1 MFNINKLNI
10 FLYFLL
16 STSIMLGLYF
26 GEDSAGSGGFI
37 IDFNYTWPLVVD
49 PYNFST
55 KLEIKFPLHYY
66 IAHIIYLFSDSKDI
80 LRMVYCCIAITT
92 PYLFFICLKNK
103 FKELDHNNLFFFSLI
118 IFLLPSF
125 RSAAIWPN
133 TQITALIFFLIS
145 IIFFLKWENK
155 KDYTKLNINLIL
167 TVFFLSLTVYTR
179 QLYAMIFFYIVIIY
193 FKRLSIKNFISVCS
207 IILLMALPGII
218 FVIKWP
224 KILAATFDNS
234 FYNSLLVNPSIISL
248 YLIPFYFFLLVGKK
262 IKIQSLINNK
272 KDFIVI
278 LIFLIIVGSLSILF
292 NYNYNMG
299 GGFFIKLSLIFF
311 NNLYLFYF
319 TSLVGL
325 YLLYIISKENIYNA
339 LLVFILLISFS
350 AFIIFQKYFE
360 PMFIILMFT
369 LLKIDLTKVFLQN
382 KKLILYYHLFFLF
395 YLSSAIYNNIF
406 LISKNLA

>member
-16 STSIMLGLYF
+16 SSSIMLGLYF

-37 IDFNYTWPLVVD
+37 IDFNYTWPLVED

-66 IAHIIYLFSDSKDI
+66 IAHIIYLVSDSKDI
-80 LRMVYCCIAITT
+80 LRMIYCCVAVTV
-92 PYLFFICLKNK
+92 PYLFFICLKNR
-103 FKELDHNNLFFFSLI
+103 FREIDNNNLFFFSLI

-155 KDYTKLNINLIL
+155 KDYTNLDKNLIL
-167 TVFFLSLTVYTR
+167 TIFFMSLTVYTR
-179 QLYAMIFFYIVIIY
+179 QLYAMIFFYFVIIY
-193 FKRLSIKNFISVCS
+193 FKKFSIKNFINTCI

-248 YLIPFYFFLLVGKK
+248 YLIPFYFFLLITKK
-262 IKIQSLINNK
+262 IKIQNLFNSK

-278 LIFLIIVGSLSILF
+278 LIFLIIVSSLSLLF

-299 GGFFIKLSLIFF
+299 GGFFIKLSLIVF

-325 YLLYIISKENIYNA
+325 YLLYTISKENVYNA

-369 LLKIDLTKVFLQN
+369 LLKINLTKVFLQN
-382 KKLILYYHLFFLF
+382 KKIILYYHLFFLF
-395 YLSSAIYNNIF
+395 YLSSALYNNIF
-406 LISKNLA
+406 LISKNLT